1 MEKKDC
7 FDNSIFLCRKINLKL
22 LSANLLSLFLNK
34 TCQHSSMITGDNS
47 NGPAEPIDPVKTYDY
62 KKKKIEQFEWS
73 ILDFFM
79 FSTDLNAE
87 VIIYFKSLIEVSLS
101 QNPTLINLE
110 FKFRSTDTVTCM
122 CQRDD
127 IVLIDAFFSGNS
139 LKRYNDPNE
148 TKDTDLENEKIL
160 RYVESSDFFLNLNY
174 CECFEIAINNQ
185 NEKIAI
191 HLIMM
196 LKYII
201 ILSFADPLADFN
213 QSKFKNLMDFNK
225 NFLKI
230 YLPKVFQYE
239 WWELVELVLDYGSDD
254 KFIYLLEDEL
264 QAKKS
269 HKKKNKKK
277 VAPLNSL
284 KIEKTKQEE
293 NTETNILVLIC
304 QSKKSDLLR

>member
-1 MEKKDC
+1 
-7 FDNSIFLCRKINLKL
+7 
-22 LSANLLSLFLNK
+22 
-34 TCQHSSMITGDNS
+34 MITGENS
-47 NGPAEPIDPVKTYDY
+47 TVEPIDPVKTYDY

-79 FSTDLNAE
+79 FLSDLNAD
-87 VIIYFKSLIEVSLS
+87 VIIYFKNLIEVSLG

-127 IVLIDAFFSGNS
+127 IVLIDAFFSGQS
-139 LKRYNDPNE
+139 LKRYNDIND
-148 TKDTDLENEKIL
+148 TKDMDIENEKIL
-160 RYVESSDFFLNLNY
+160 RYVDNSEFFLKINY

-201 ILSFADPLADFN
+201 VLSFSDPLADFN
-213 QSKFKNLMDFNK
+213 QDKFKNIMDFNK
-225 NFLKI
+225 KFLKN
-230 YLPKVFQYE
+230 YLPKVFEFE

-264 QAKKS
+264 KAKKS

-284 KIEKTKQEE
+284 KIESTKQDED
-293 NTETNILVLIC
+293 TEKSILMLIC
-304 QSKKSDLLR
+304 LSKKSDLLR